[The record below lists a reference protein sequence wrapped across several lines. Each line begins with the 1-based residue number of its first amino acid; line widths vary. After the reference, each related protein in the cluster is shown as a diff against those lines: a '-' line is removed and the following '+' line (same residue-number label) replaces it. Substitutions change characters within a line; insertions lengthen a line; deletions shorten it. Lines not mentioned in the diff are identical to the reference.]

1 MSKVMQIAEVRKL
14 VKSEEVLKRV
24 CGTSLVENIEVSYF
38 KIKEVFGIPSSNGDD
53 YKTDAEWYIETPA
66 GIATLY
72 NYKDGKNYNEDG
84 EGLPT
89 SKITDWHIGGKDDRV
104 VEYIEQALLN

>member
-1 MSKVMQIAEVRKL
+1 LKL
-14 VKSEEVLKRV
+14 
-24 CGTSLVENIEVSYF
+24 SYF